1 MFYIKEEE
9 KQQDEKKPCKTESE
23 ADIEAAADEAD
34 AAEAL
39 YNACEQAAANA
50 KADEI
55 EYDPYT
61 GKILFTYSRRRWQR
75 GEPQSADSLGEPVGF
90 YDRDELIDDMQHDVQ
105 AVSHALESEGWHLE
119 VDASTQALEDII
131 DEVQIQIQKDD
142 YNGREEGFS
151 PISQNKKSYDYTEY
165 FADAVLEIPAH
176 AAKALKESKF
186 QQQLA
191 GWLDMLDVCR

>member
-1 MFYIKEEE
+1 MFYIKEE
-9 KQQDEKKPCKTESE
+9 KLQDEDKSCKTESE
-23 ADIEAAADEAD
+23 ANIEAAAFEDE

-39 YNACEQAAANA
+39 FSACEQAAADA

-55 EYDPYT
+55 EYDQHT

-75 GEPQSADSLGEPVGF
+75 GEPQSEDSLREPVGF
-90 YDRDELIDDMQHDVQ
+90 YDRDELIDDVQHDVQ

-131 DEVQIQIQKDD
+131 DEVQIQIQKED
-142 YNGREEGFS
+142 YYRSEDGFS
-151 PISQNKKSYDYTEY
+151 PISQKQRSYEY
-165 FADAVLEIPAH
+165 SEYYADAVLRIPAR
-176 AAKALKESKF
+176 ATKALKESKF

-191 GWLDMLDVCR
+191 GWLDVLDVCR